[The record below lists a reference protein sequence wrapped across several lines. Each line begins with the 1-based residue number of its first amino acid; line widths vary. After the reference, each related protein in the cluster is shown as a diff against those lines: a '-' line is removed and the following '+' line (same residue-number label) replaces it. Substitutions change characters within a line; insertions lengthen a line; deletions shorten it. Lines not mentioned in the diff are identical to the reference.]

1 MRRAIRARAGARRC
15 GGGPLQFPP
24 CIGCKLCL
32 RDRRVE
38 GDAALRNGG
47 KRRRSPREL
56 ALIEACRRLR
66 PLEPICASTENKFQ
80 RCQSA
85 LSHYRKRPPAG
96 GSKAQMDCE
105 PFMPDAL
112 RDWTAWLGM

>member
-1 MRRAIRARAGARRC
+1 LGLSCQSACCEDQRHARSRAPAASAEAPATEARHTVPAQI
-15 GGGPLQFPP
+15 LS
-24 CIGCKLCL
+24 LM
-32 RDRRVE
+32 
-38 GDAALRNGG
+38 ALRL
-47 KRRRSPREL
+47 RRETSN
-56 ALIEACRRLR
+56 IDG
-66 PLEPICASTENKFQ
+66 NKFQ

-112 RDWTAWLGM
+112 RDRTAWLG